1 MPTATG
7 KIDGFS
13 VSVERPDQ
21 LSYALSFGGL
31 SVITNLSITSNN
43 QSRLSGAAVHLEV
56 ESLGEALS
64 EKWSQRV
71 SAGDS
76 GAVEIARPEIIWKP
90 AALLGIPDT
99 QHAALVITI
108 EQADSA
114 VSTITIP
121 WVVSSA
127 DAWYEHSTIGPLSL
141 GAFVRPNDPR
151 LREILDRAS
160 SILLAKTGDGGLMGY
175 QSAPRVMPM
184 VEAIYNA
191 VQSLE
196 ITYSNPPAS
205 WDMKSEDG
213 SHLGQKI
220 RSTATVI
227 DERVGTC
234 LDTAVLFAA
243 LLENVGLYPLIALV
257 PGHAFVGF
265 WAPNRF
271 SEAKLP
277 NNQVGPLRAQINELD
292 IGQLF
297 FFETTVVAKSSSPV
311 SFTNAL
317 GLGRSHIA
325 KYATNPELDERSHY
339 LDIVACRRPGPR
351 QVLPM
356 PIRRVLPDGTVEI
369 FEYKPE
375 EFTVNML
382 LDKLSAEMAGKESGF
397 SGIDLDVPPRLRVW
411 LDSLLDLSLR
421 NPLINFRFP
430 RTCLPLLIPPGAIG
444 AVEDMLAQETPLTI
458 GAVEGKSGVPE
469 LLADKRLEVP
479 PELVEFVVDQL
490 RSRTLLGAYS
500 TDYSLKLLRSMS
512 TQAKSVVEETGSNG
526 LFLALGFLSWD
537 ADRKQRFSSQPEDE
551 TNLPGTN
558 TDTDAAKGLRSP
570 LILLPVILTPKNRFR
585 EFTVSL
591 DTSSPITPN
600 FSLIEKLR
608 RDYGVTLDPLA
619 NLEEDDSGVDIPKA
633 LDGIRKAIKD
643 SGLEGFRVDESAVL
657 GFFNFSTY
665 RLWKDLVDNWRILS
679 KSPLFHH
686 LLYTPYQPF
695 DPEGP
700 QQLDKEM
707 PPSENP
713 KGYKPEAE
721 DPMLDSPPEDV
732 LGEADLDALIGE
744 LPIPA
749 DASQARAVARASRG
763 ETFVLQ
769 GPPGTGKSQTI
780 TNMLAH
786 GLQKGQR
793 VLFVAQKKEALDVVK
808 ERLDQVGLGGFSLD
822 LHDKNQSLKA
832 VKSQLLEVLEKESAV
847 DAVGFEV
854 ALKEYHQAFAPLRRY
869 RERLHELGAHG
880 ESLYR
885 SMDLLLATPGTDLL
899 TVPGA
904 FIANH
909 PVEARDTAVSA
920 LRQLVET
927 GPVAGS
933 AEANPWS
940 FALEPAQP
948 DESSPS
954 PAALLERLSRSQR
967 TAQSDPITWA
977 YLRGIS
983 SREELSQSLLLTAE
997 EANPLSV
1004 SEHTTELSRQA
1015 RYVAEASV
1023 KRLLDA
1029 LVERDE
1035 DLSPAKGLDINGLL
1049 TQDQVSKTK
1058 NAIARFMS
1066 LQKLQKTINRTFGR
1080 TLAPTRVDVA
1090 DVLSGLQR
1098 IQELVNTSQ
1107 ADLERVPGLRLS
1119 GSTNLYSLAE
1129 VRGVDSTLSRI
1140 TSLVS
1145 LVDSS
1150 RDRETASA
1158 QEVISGFAGK
1168 PEFRDAL
1175 DEWVQSANL
1184 LFDQMGATSASVEL
1198 WASGAPVGQRLA
1210 DALESLTEDLLNH
1223 GSIQQQRWLQ
1233 LAADLAPL
1241 IELGLDLA
1249 VYDLLSG
1256 RVGFTDA
1263 PNAFLK
1269 GYYTALVDFLMVERG
1284 FNTFDQAPLN
1294 AYVTKFTNAQR
1305 ELQTALP
1312 EVLSAELI
1320 GRRGFDMSMK
1330 LGAIGDLLSEVK
1342 KLTSR
1347 RGSVRL
1353 LLRKHWD
1360 LIRRITPCVLA
1371 SPDSV
1376 VRFIDADLEP
1386 FDLVIFDE
1394 ASMIKVATALGA
1406 IGRAKAAIVVGD
1418 TKQMPPTSVAQAKN
1432 LSEDDDGDEDLVED
1446 MESILSQV
1454 EVARLPEV
1462 MLKWHYRSEDESLI
1476 GFSNNRYY
1484 NDKLL
1489 TFPSAQAKRS
1499 GYGLDFVH
1507 LPEGHFNRRSDK
1519 KRTGDVG
1526 TNPRE
1531 AKAIVDTIAGLVSDP
1546 NRSNDSIGVVTLNL
1560 HQQKLITEMLQE
1572 HSSEAVQH
1580 ALTEG
1585 ANGETIFVKNLE
1597 TVQGSERDVILFSVA
1612 FSKNHNGQLP
1622 LNFGP
1627 LNNAGGERRLNVA
1640 VTRARKQMVVFS
1652 SFTGTE
1658 LLNRDP
1664 SSDGV
1669 QQLGEFLQRAQLGVD
1684 SSASAATGPATARD
1698 RHQDNVAER
1707 LRDAGL
1713 LVKTDVGISGFRV
1726 DIAVY
1731 AAGDES
1737 TAILGILLDG
1747 QRWSS
1752 RETVSDR
1759 DALPVSFLEGRM
1771 GWPRI
1776 TRMWLP
1782 SWIRHPEE
1790 EINRILSLVGS
1801 PPIPGGVAE
1810 APATDAP
1817 SGQGTERQQVVEI
1830 VVGDD
1835 HDAHQETHGEDW
1847 LGNPAET
1854 TVETVSSFRIL
1865 SENPLGATG
1874 SWDALLESVETW
1886 RALRPSNVGGQEY
1899 MDYLRAPEIQKVVRD
1914 IAKQLTEYE
1923 GPVSRERF
1931 AKFVAACFGFTR
1943 VVKNR
1948 VDGINQVPLPGH
1960 SRDREGFLFPVH
1972 HKPEEFTSWR
1982 RGGGSES
1989 RALTD
1994 ISLQEISNAM
2004 VHLAE
2009 ISMGISPSD
2018 IVSETARALGI
2029 QRSSSAIVARLEAAL
2044 ELCIKPGRLAD
2055 DGGYLKA
2062 VRR

>member
-1 MPTATG
+1 MPTTLG
-7 KIDGFS
+7 NSDGFS
-13 VSVERPDQ
+13 VSLDRPDQ

-31 SVITNLSITSNN
+31 PVITNLSIASTN
-43 QSRLSGAAVHLEV
+43 QSRLSGATVHLTV
-56 ESLGEALS
+56 ESLGAALC
-64 EKWSQRV
+64 EKWSHRAV
-71 SAGDS
+71 AGDS
-76 GAVEIARPEIIWKP
+76 GVFEVVRPEIIWKASP
-90 AALLGIPDT
+90 LLGIADT
-99 QHAALVITI
+99 QPAELIVAI
-108 EQADSA
+108 EQADGA
-114 VSTITIP
+114 VTTITIP
-121 WVVSSA
+121 WTVSSP
-127 DAWYEHSTIGPLSL
+127 DAWYEHSAIGPLSL
-141 GAFVRPNDPR
+141 AAFVRPNDPR
-151 LREILDRAS
+151 LREILDKAS
-160 SILLAKTGDGGLMGY
+160 AILLAKTGDGGLSGY
-175 QSAPRVMPM
+175 QSAPRVLPM
-184 VEAIYNA
+184 VEAIYDA
-191 VQSLE
+191 VQGLE

-220 RSTATVI
+220 RSTATIV

-277 NNQVGPLRAQINELD
+277 NNQVGPLRSQINELD

-297 FFETTVVAKSSSPV
+297 FFETTVVAKSPSPV

-317 GLGRSHIA
+317 GFGRSHIA
-325 KYATNPELDERSHY
+325 NYATDPKLDERSHY

-351 QVLPM
+351 QVLAM

-369 FEYKPE
+369 FEYRPE

-382 LDKLSAEMAGKESGF
+382 LDKLSAEMAGKDSGF
-397 SGIDLDVPPRLRVW
+397 SGIDLDVPPRLRIW

-430 RTCLPLLIPPGAIG
+430 RTSLPLLIPPGAIG
-444 AVEDMLAQETPLTI
+444 AVEDMLAQETPLTV
-458 GAVEGKSGVPE
+458 GAVEGKNGVPE

-479 PELVEFVVDQL
+479 PNLVEFVVDQL
-490 RSRTLLGAYS
+490 RSRTLIGAYS
-500 TDYSLKLLRSMS
+500 TEYSLKLLRSMS
-512 TQAKSVVEETGSNG
+512 SQAKSVVEETGSNG

-537 ADRKQRFSSQPEDE
+537 ADRKQRFTSQTADHITGSGLDPDS
-551 TNLPGTN
+551 
-558 TDTDAAKGLRSP
+558 DTAKGLRSP
-570 LILLPVILTPKNRFR
+570 LILIPVVLTPKNRFR
-585 EFTVSL
+585 EFTLSL
-591 DTSSPITPN
+591 DTTSPITPN

-608 RDYGVTLDPLA
+608 RDYGVALDPLA

-633 LDGIRKAIKD
+633 LDGIRKAVKD
-643 SGLEGFRVDESAVL
+643 AGLEGFRVDEGAVL

-686 LLYTPYQPF
+686 LLHTPYQPF
-695 DPEGP
+695 NPEGP
-700 QQLDKEM
+700 KELSSES
-707 PPSENP
+707 PSRAPQDDADENNEP
-713 KGYKPEAE
+713 LTE
-721 DPMLDSPPEDV
+721 DPVEDV
-732 LGEADLDALIGE
+732 VGEVDLDALIGE

-885 SMDLLLATPGTDLL
+885 AMDLLLATPSTDAL
-899 TVPGA
+899 TVSAA

-909 PVEARDTAVSA
+909 PAEARDVALSA

-933 AEANPWS
+933 AAANPWS
-940 FALEPAQP
+940 FALHAVQP
-948 DESSPS
+948 DEAAPS
-954 PAALLERLSRSQR
+954 LIDLLERLDRSQR
-967 TAQSDPITWA
+967 TVQSDPNTWA

-983 SREELSQSLLLTAE
+983 SREELRQSLLLTAD

-1004 SEHTTELSRQA
+1004 AEHTTELSRQA

-1029 LVERDE
+1029 LGERDD
-1035 DLSPAKGLDINGLL
+1035 DLSPANSLDIDDLIS
-1049 TQDQVSKTK
+1049 QDHASKTK
-1058 NAIARFMS
+1058 NAIARFLS
-1066 LQKLQKTINRTFGR
+1066 LQKLHKTINRTFGR
-1080 TLAPTRVDVA
+1080 PLATTRA
-1090 DVLSGLQR
+1090 DVPNVLSALQD
-1098 IQELVNTSQ
+1098 IEVLVKTAR
-1107 ADLERVPGLRLS
+1107 ADLERVPGLRLPGAS
-1119 GSTNLYSLAE
+1119 NLFSLAD
-1129 VRGVDSTLSRI
+1129 VKSIDAALARVSSI
-1140 TSLVS
+1140 VS

-1150 RDRETASA
+1150 SDRGTASA
-1158 QEVISGFAGK
+1158 QQVISSFVGR

-1184 LFDQMGATSASVEL
+1184 LCDQVGATPASVEL
-1198 WASGAPVGQRLA
+1198 WASGLPVGQRLA
-1210 DALESLTEDLLNH
+1210 DALASLKDDLSNH

-1233 LAADLAPL
+1233 LATDLEPL
-1241 IELGLDLA
+1241 RELGLDSA

-1256 RVGFTDA
+1256 RVNFADG

-1305 ELQTALP
+1305 ELQAALP

-1330 LGAIGDLLSEVK
+1330 LGAIGDLLAEVK

-1376 VRFIDADLEP
+1376 VRFIDADLET

-1432 LSEDDDGDEDLVED
+1432 SSDDDDGDEDFVED

-1507 LPEGHFNRRSDK
+1507 LPDGHFNRRSDK
-1519 KRTGDVG
+1519 KRAGDVG

-1531 AKAIVDTIAGLVSDP
+1531 AKAIVDTIAGLLSDP
-1546 NRSNDSIGVVTLNL
+1546 SRSRDSIGVVTLNL

-1572 HSSEAVQH
+1572 HPSEAIQH

-1585 ANGETIFVKNLE
+1585 SQGETIFVKNLE

-1658 LLNRDP
+1658 LLNREP

-1669 QQLGEFLQRAQLGVD
+1669 VQLGEFLQRAQLGVD
-1684 SSASAATGPATARD
+1684 SSAGASAGTPTARD

-1726 DIAVY
+1726 DIAIY
-1731 AAGDES
+1731 DPS
-1737 TAILGILLDG
+1737 DDSHAILGILLDG
-1747 QRWSS
+1747 QRWST

-1782 SWIRHPEE
+1782 SWIRHPED
-1790 EINRILSLVGS
+1790 EINRILGLVGS
-1801 PPIPGGVAE
+1801 PLIPAETTQASTVAAQTMKPEQKDQAFEPPSVGGAD
-1810 APATDAP
+1810 ATEQA
-1817 SGQGTERQQVVEI
+1817 QT
-1830 VVGDD
+1830 
-1835 HDAHQETHGEDW
+1835 EDW
-1847 LGNPAET
+1847 LGDSADT
-1854 TVETVSSFRIL
+1854 SVDTVSSFRIL
-1865 SENPLGATG
+1865 SDSALSETT
-1874 SWDALLESVETW
+1874 SWDTLIEAIETW
-1886 RALRPSNVGGQEY
+1886 RALRPSQVGGQEY
-1899 MDYLRAPEIQKVVRD
+1899 MDYLRAPEVQKVVQD

-1948 VDGINQVPLPGH
+1948 VESINQVPLPGH
-1960 SRDREGFLFPVH
+1960 SRDNEGFLFPAGQ
-1972 HKPEEFTSWR
+1972 KTEEYSGWR
-1982 RGGGSES
+1982 RGGGSDA

-2009 ISMGISPSD
+2009 ISMGISASD
-2018 IVSETARALGI
+2018 IVSETARVLGI
-2029 QRSSSAIVARLEAAL
+2029 QRSSSAIVARMDAAL
-2044 ELCIKPGRLAD
+2044 ALCLKLGRLAD

-2062 VRR
+2062 TKG